1 MMNIHNM
8 YNLHPHHTLHCLLNM
23 KRHNNAVGSSTIGE
37 MKAHRWRFWR
47 LEVFL
52 EHIFALISSTAV

>member
-1 MMNIHNM
+1 MMYIHNM

-37 MKAHRWRFWR
+37 IKAHR
-47 LEVFL
+47 
-52 EHIFALISSTAV
+52 